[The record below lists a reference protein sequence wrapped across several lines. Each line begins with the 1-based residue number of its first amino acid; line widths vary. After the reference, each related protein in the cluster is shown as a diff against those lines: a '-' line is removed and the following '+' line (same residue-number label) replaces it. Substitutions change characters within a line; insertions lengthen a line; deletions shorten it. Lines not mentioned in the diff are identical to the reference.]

1 MITAIDQNTALVLID
16 LQKGITGMGRTTAPH
31 PVGTV
36 LENAVRLVDAFH
48 AAGQPVVIVNVIPAA
63 GAAKLRAEKSFGAMT
78 PPPGFADI
86 ATELQTRTR
95 PGDIFVTK
103 RTWGAFFE
111 TPLHAELQKR
121 GVTQIVLGGISTS
134 IGVEST
140 ARGASER
147 GYNIA
152 FATDA
157 MTDTDAAAHGHSLQN
172 IFPRI
177 GELGTTAE
185 VIAMLATRQ

>member
-16 LQKGITGMGRTTAPH
+16 LQKGISNMGRITAPH
-31 PVGTV
+31 SVGAV
-36 LENAVRLVDAFH
+36 LENAARLVDAFH
-48 AAGQPVVIVNVIPAA
+48 AANRPVVIVNVIPAA

-78 PPPGFADI
+78 PPPDFADI
-86 ATELQTRTR
+86 SPEIQTKTR

-103 RTWGAFFE
+103 RTWGAFHD

-134 IGVEST
+134 IGVDTT
-140 ARGASER
+140 ARGAFER

-157 MTDTDAAAHGHSLQN
+157 MTDTDAAAHAHSLQN

-177 GELGTTAE
+177 GELGSSDE
-185 VIAMLATRQ
+185 IIDRLAS

>member
-16 LQKGITGMGRTTAPH
+16 LQKGISNMGRITAPH
-31 PVGTV
+31 SVGTV
-36 LENAVRLVDAFH
+36 LQNAARLVDAFH
-48 AAGQPVVIVNVIPAA
+48 AASQPVVIVNVVPLA

-86 ATELQTRTR
+86 ATEIQTKTR

-103 RTWGAFFE
+103 HTWGAFHD

-121 GVTQIVLGGISTS
+121 NVTQIVLGGISTS
-134 IGVEST
+134 IGVEGT
-140 ARGASER
+140 ARGAFER

-157 MTDTDAAAHGHSLQN
+157 MTDSDAAAHKHSVQA

-177 GELGTTAE
+177 GELGSTAD
-185 VIAMLATRQ
+185 ILAKLAP

>member
-1 MITAIDQNTALVLID
+1 MITALDKTTALVLID
-16 LQKGITGMGRTTAPH
+16 LQKGISSMGRVTAPH
-31 PVGTV
+31 TVATV
-36 LENAVRLVDAFH
+36 LQNAARLVDAFH
-48 AAGQPVVIVNVIPAA
+48 AASQPVVIVNVIPLAN
-63 GAAKLRAEKSFGAMT
+63 GPKLRAEKSFGTMT

-86 ATELQTRTR
+86 ASEIQTKTR

-103 RTWGAFFE
+103 HTWGAFHE

-121 GVTQIVLGGISTS
+121 NVTQIVLGGISTS
-134 IGVEST
+134 IGVEGT
-140 ARGASER
+140 ARGAFER

-157 MTDTDAAAHGHSLQN
+157 MTDTDAAAHNHSLQA

-177 GELGTTAE
+177 GELGDTAE
-185 VIAMLATRQ
+185 IIANIEAR